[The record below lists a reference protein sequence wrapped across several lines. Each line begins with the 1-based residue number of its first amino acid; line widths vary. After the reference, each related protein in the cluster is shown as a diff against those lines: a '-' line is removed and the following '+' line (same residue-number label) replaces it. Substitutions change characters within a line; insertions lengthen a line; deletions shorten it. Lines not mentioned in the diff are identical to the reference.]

1 MTANRDRAI
10 TGEAP
15 YDEGR
20 RICVGRIVGA
30 QGVRGAVRVK
40 SFTADPA
47 AIARYGA
54 LSDRAGSRRYTL
66 RVTGQSSGALIARI
80 AGVVDR
86 DQALALKGTDLF
98 VERAALPAPA
108 EDEFYHADLIG
119 LAAVTTDGRDLGRV
133 TAVHDFGAGDV
144 LEIAGS
150 TGTHMVPF
158 RREIVPVVDLAA
170 TRLEIAPVP
179 GLLDGPGTPDPGEM
193 AGEAA

>member
-1 MTANRDRAI
+1 MTASRDTA
-10 TGEAP
+10 TPDEAS

-30 QGVRGAVRVK
+30 QGVRGAVRLK

-54 LSDRAGSRRYTL
+54 LTDRDGRRFEL
-66 RVTGQSSGALIARI
+66 RVTGQSSGALIARVG
-80 AGVVDR
+80 GVDDR

-98 VERAALPAPA
+98 VARTALPAPA

-119 LAAVTTDGRDLGRV
+119 LAARTTDGRELGRI

-144 LEIAGS
+144 LEIAGEGGS
-150 TGTHMVPF
+150 VMVPF
-158 RREIVPVVDLAA
+158 RRAIVPTVDLAA
-170 TRLEIAPVP
+170 GWLEIEPVP
-179 GLLDGPGTPDPGEM
+179 GLLDGQKTPDAEEA